1 MSIQAMRIACLGLLV
16 IFLCVS
22 CREKHDHEGKTP
34 LVEVGENFLY
44 LEDLQ
49 GALPSGLS
57 KEDSVLFSEQYIRH
71 WIEETLLYDKA
82 QDNISDNETLDRQV
96 ANYRKA
102 LVMHAYQQALIDQ
115 KLTKEISEDELQAY
129 YQNNPELFKVERP
142 LIKGLFIKVPLTAP
156 RLAEVRRWY
165 KQEEGEAVEKL
176 EKYSLQHAVKYEY
189 FYDRWMPLAEII
201 GMLPLQGSDADA
213 YIEKHRQVELKD
225 TAFYYFLHVSD
236 YRAVGDVAPYDYAR
250 RQVKEM
256 LFNVKQVQYL
266 EQVKDDL
273 YQRAEEKNRIKKYY

>member
-1 MSIQAMRIACLGLLV
+1 MRIACLGLLI

-44 LEDLQ
+44 FEDLQ

-115 KLTKEISEDELQAY
+115 KLAKEISEDELQAY

-156 RLAEVRRWY
+156 RLAEVRHWY

>member
-1 MSIQAMRIACLGLLV
+1 MRIACLGLLV

-57 KEDSVLFSEQYIRH
+57 KEDSISFSKQYIRH

-156 RLAEVRRWY
+156 RLAEVRHWY

-201 GMLPLQGSDADA
+201 GMLPLQGSDADV

>member
-1 MSIQAMRIACLGLLV
+1 MRIACLGLLV

-44 LEDLQ
+44 FEDLQ

-115 KLTKEISEDELQAY
+115 KLAKEISEDELQAY

-156 RLAEVRRWY
+156 RLAEVRHWY

>member
-1 MSIQAMRIACLGLLV
+1 MRIACLGLLV

-44 LEDLQ
+44 FEDLQ

-115 KLTKEISEDELQAY
+115 KLAKEISEDELQAY

-189 FYDRWMPLAEII
+189 FYDRWMPLVEII

>member
-1 MSIQAMRIACLGLLV
+1 MRIACLGLLV

-34 LVEVGENFLY
+34 LVEVGEKFLY

-57 KEDSVLFSEQYIRH
+57 QEDSVSFSEQYIRH

>member
-1 MSIQAMRIACLGLLV
+1 MRIVWLALWAV
-16 IFLCVS
+16 FLCVACS
-22 CREKHDHEGKTP
+22 EEHDHRGKTP
-34 LVEVGENFLY
+34 LVEVDGNFLY
-44 LEDLQ
+44 REDLQ

-57 KEDSVLFSEQYIRH
+57 GEDSLSFAERYIRQ

-82 QDNISDNETLDRQV
+82 QDNIADNEALNEQV
-96 ANYRKA
+96 ANYRRA

-115 KLTKEISEDELQAY
+115 RLSEDIPEEELQAY
-129 YQNNPELFKVERP
+129 YRSNPELFKVERP

-156 RLAEVRRWY
+156 RLAEVRNWY
-165 KQEEGEAVEKL
+165 KQDEGKAVENL

-189 FYDRWMPLAEII
+189 FYDRWVPLAEIV
-201 GMLPLQGSDADA
+201 GMMPLQGEEADA

-225 TAFYYFLHVSD
+225 TAFHYFLNVSD

-256 LFNVKQVQYL
+256 LLNVKQVQYL
-266 EQVKDDL
+266 EQVKGDL
-273 YQRAEEKNRIKKYY
+273 YRRAEERNKIKKYY

>member
-1 MSIQAMRIACLGLLV
+1 MRIACLGLLV

-57 KEDSVLFSEQYIRH
+57 KEDSVSFSEQYIRH

-201 GMLPLQGSDADA
+201 GMLPLQGADADA

-225 TAFYYFLHVSD
+225 TAFHYFLHVSD

>member
-1 MSIQAMRIACLGLLV
+1 M
-16 IFLCVS
+16 
-22 CREKHDHEGKTP
+22 
-34 LVEVGENFLY
+34 EVGENFLY
-44 LEDLQ
+44 FEDLQ

-115 KLTKEISEDELQAY
+115 KLAKEISEDELQAY

-156 RLAEVRRWY
+156 RLAEVRHWY